1 MMGAWW
7 VPGPVRRVPGCGAQA
22 SAAGGEPGEV
32 ELKTLGSGKTHVL
45 RERELCSDARKL
57 ADAGKHTVEI

>member
-45 RERELCSDARKL
+45 RERAL
-57 ADAGKHTVEI
+57 